1 MPDVIKTPYVPRQL
15 IPWKDYA
22 DGQWR
27 RSVRGVD
34 FLGIPST
41 YARACRAWGKRNG
54 YTATAYVKG
63 NQVEFRLVRLGTAA
77 PEPPEPAA
85 VPEAAVRR
93 GRGPGDGGGSHP
105 GTGSAARAEWARM
118 TAVFMGPE
126 DPPPPELRLRPHDP
140 PPDAA

>member
-15 IPWKDYA
+15 IQWKDYA

-27 RSVRGVD
+27 RSVRGDD
-34 FLGIPST
+34 FLGLPST

-63 NQVEFRLVRLGTAA
+63 NQVEFRLVRLGTIA
-77 PEPPEPAA
+77 PEPPAPAPVPAEPAL
-85 VPEAAVRR
+85 R
-93 GRGPGDGGGSHP
+93 HP
-105 GTGSAARAEWARM
+105 GIGAAARAEWSKM

-126 DPPPPELRLRPHDP
+126 TPPGV
-140 PPDAA
+140 